1 MFIDWNGQAP
11 PTPKHQ
17 NGKILQVQDLVGKH
31 LPNFG
36 EFKNEINK
44 IKQSYYKNNDNNN
57 EIQNQNKATNLNVI
71 ESFKVSKVKDLIGS
85 ALNKIGNYG
94 DLNNK
99 EQVVALIDEEM
110 CINCGNL

>member
-1 MFIDWNGQAP
+1 M
-11 PTPKHQ
+11 
-17 NGKILQVQDLVGKH
+17 VGKH

-57 EIQNQNKATNLNVI
+57 EIQNQNKAANINVLKII

-85 ALNKIGNYG
+85 ALDKIGNYG

-110 CINCGNL
+110 CINCGKL

>member
-1 MFIDWNGQAP
+1 M
-11 PTPKHQ
+11 HE
-17 NGKILQVQDLVGKH
+17 L
-31 LPNFG
+31 
-36 EFKNEINK
+36 
-44 IKQSYYKNNDNNN
+44 
-57 EIQNQNKATNLNVI
+57 
-71 ESFKVSKVKDLIGS
+71 SFKVSKVKDLIGS